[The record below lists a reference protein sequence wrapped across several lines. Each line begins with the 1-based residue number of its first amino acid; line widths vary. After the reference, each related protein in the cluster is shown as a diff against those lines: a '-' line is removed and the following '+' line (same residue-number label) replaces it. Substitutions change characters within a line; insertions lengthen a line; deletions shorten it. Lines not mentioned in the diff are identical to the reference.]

1 MSNPETPEIQS
12 AVESTESFGD
22 ILSQY
27 TKSHSRKTEGSKQ
40 LQATVIAVNAESV
53 FFDIGYKSEGI
64 LPLTALQGETLKPGD
79 KCLVTVKGRDLD
91 GYYELSRFKV
101 ERPMDWSALEKA
113 FADKT
118 TVLGTVTGVIK
129 GGFSVDVGVRAFMPA
144 SRSGV
149 REAADMEKLVGQEIR
164 CRIIKLDVTDEDV
177 VVDRRAVAEEEERS
191 AKDRFY
197 SQMKEGDTVS
207 GTVRS
212 LTDYGAFVDLGGVDA
227 LLHVSDISWGRVNK
241 PSDVL
246 SVGQAVEVKVLKV
259 GSETEKKRIS
269 VGLKQLQPHPWDAV
283 AAKFRAGDRVRGTV
297 TRLMDFGAF
306 VELEPGIEGLIHIS
320 EMSWSKGKIR
330 KASDVVKQGETVEVV
345 ILQVN
350 AGERRLSLGLKQA
363 LGDPWADI
371 SQRFQVGSA
380 VEGPVTNLTKFGAF
394 VQLSEGIEGMV
405 HVSDISAEKRIN
417 QPADMLRVGQ
427 VVKAQVL
434 AIDLDKRQMR
444 LGMKQLVPTGLDEY
458 IAEHN
463 EGDVVTG
470 RLMDE
475 SGGQAKVELGE
486 GIHATCKVTAAAP
499 AKTEAPKE
507 SKADLSS
514 LSSMLQA
521 RWKSGSGRPTQGR
534 AGACRASPQFSHRE
548 PGSSREEDWTGVR
561 LAPAPRSHRGGFHVT
576 YRAAVGSCGRTDR
589 VSPAT
594 AVPFSRAL
602 RRKQCSRFLTALT
615 GRLLRQ
621 PHRLPRKMGC
631 PLFLS

>member
-1 MSNPETPEIQS
+1 MPSPETPETQPVAES
-12 AVESTESFGD
+12 AESFGD
-22 ILSQY
+22 ILSQFQ
-27 TKSHSRKTEGSKQ
+27 KSHSRKTEGSRQ
-40 LQATVIAVNAESV
+40 LQATVIAMNAESV

-64 LPLTALQGETLKPGD
+64 LPLAALQGETLKPGD

-91 GYYELSRFKV
+91 GYYELSRLKV
-101 ERPMDWSALEKA
+101 ERPMDWTGLEKA

-118 TVLGTVTGVIK
+118 TVLGTVTSVIK
-129 GGFSVDVGVRAFMPA
+129 GGFNVDVGVRAFMPG

-191 AKDRFY
+191 AKDKFY
-197 SQMKEGDTVS
+197 SQIKEGETVS

-212 LTDYGAFVDLGGVDA
+212 LTDYGAFVDLGGLDA
-227 LLHVSDISWGRVNK
+227 LLHVSDIAWGRVNK
-241 PSDVL
+241 PADVL

-259 GSETEKKRIS
+259 TSDADKRRIS

-283 AAKFRAGDRVRGTV
+283 AEKFKVGDRVRGTV
-297 TRLMDFGAF
+297 TRLVDFGAF
-306 VELEPGIEGLIHIS
+306 VELETGIEGLIHIS

-350 AGERRLSLGLKQA
+350 AVEHRISLGLKQA
-363 LGDPWADI
+363 LGDPWTDI
-371 SQRFQVGSA
+371 VQRFQVGLA

-417 QPADMLRVGQ
+417 QPQDVLRVGQ

-434 AIDLDKRQMR
+434 AIDLEKRQMR

-470 RLMDE
+470 RLMDD
-475 SGGQAKVELGE
+475 SGGQARVELGE
-486 GIHATCKVTAAAP
+486 GIHASCKMTAATP
-499 AKTEAPKE
+499 ARMKIEAPQE
-507 SKADLSS
+507 SKADLSA

-521 RWKSGSGRPTQGR
+521 RWKSGGGGSPKAEPMR
-534 AGACRASPQFSHRE
+534 AGQ
-548 PGSSREEDWTGVR
+548 VR
-561 LAPAPRSHRGGFHVT
+561 SFRIVNLD
-576 YRAAVGSCGRTDR
+576 RT
-589 VSPAT
+589 AKKIELEF
-594 AVPFSRAL
+594 A
-602 RRKQCSRFLTALT
+602 
-615 GRLLRQ
+615 
-621 PHRLPRKMGC
+621 
-631 PLFLS
+631 

>member
-1 MSNPETPEIQS
+1 MSNPEKAEIQI
-12 AVESTESFGD
+12 VPESTESFGE
-22 ILSQY
+22 ILSQFQ
-27 TKSHSRKTEGSKQ
+27 KSHSRKTEGSRQ

-64 LPLTALQGETLKPGD
+64 LPLAALQGETLKPGD

-101 ERPMDWSALEKA
+101 ERPMDWSGLEKA

-118 TVLGTVTGVIK
+118 AVLGTVTGVVK

-149 REAADMEKLVGQEIR
+149 RDAAEMEKLVGQEIR

-191 AKDRFY
+191 NKDKLL
-197 SQMKEGDTVS
+197 SQIKEGETVS

-241 PSDVL
+241 PADVL
-246 SVGQAVEVKVLKV
+246 SVGQAIDVKVLKV
-259 GSETEKKRIS
+259 TSESDKRRIS
-269 VGLKQLQPHPWDAV
+269 VGLKQLQPHPWEAV
-283 AAKFRAGDRVRGTV
+283 AEKFKAGDRVRGTI
-297 TRLMDFGAF
+297 TRLVEFGAF

-330 KASDVVKQGETVEVV
+330 KVSDVVKQGETVEVV
-345 ILQVN
+345 VLQVN
-350 AGERRLSLGLKQA
+350 AAEHRISLGLKQA
-363 LGDPWADI
+363 LGDPWADVAP
-371 SQRFQVGSA
+371 RFQVGSTI
-380 VEGPVTNLTKFGAF
+380 EGPVTNLTKFGAF

-417 QPADMLRVGQ
+417 QPQDVLRVGQ
-427 VVKAQVL
+427 MVKAQVL

-463 EGDVVTG
+463 AGDVVTG
-470 RLMDE
+470 RLMDD
-475 SGGQAKVELGE
+475 SGGQARVELGD
-486 GIHATCKVTAAAP
+486 GIHATCKVTRAMP
-499 AKTEAPKE
+499 AKTEAPREK
-507 SKADLSS
+507 KADLSS

-521 RWKSGSGRPTQGR
+521 KWKTGSGGPPKAEPVR
-534 AGACRASPQFSHRE
+534 AGQ
-548 PGSSREEDWTGVR
+548 VR
-561 LAPAPRSHRGGFHVT
+561 SFRIVNLD
-576 YRAAVGSCGRTDR
+576 RAAKKIELEF
-589 VSPAT
+589 A
-594 AVPFSRAL
+594 
-602 RRKQCSRFLTALT
+602 
-615 GRLLRQ
+615 
-621 PHRLPRKMGC
+621 
-631 PLFLS
+631 

>member
-1 MSNPETPEIQS
+1 MSNPENFNSETQIVP
-12 AVESTESFGD
+12 ESTESFGE
-22 ILSQY
+22 ILSQFQ
-27 TKSHSRKTEGSKQ
+27 KSHSRKTEGSRQ
-40 LQATVIAVNAESV
+40 LQATVIAVNAESI

-64 LPLTALQGETLKPGD
+64 LPIAALQGETLKPGD

-101 ERPMDWSALEKA
+101 ERPMDWTGLEKA
-113 FADKT
+113 FTEKT

-149 REAADMEKLVGQEIR
+149 REAAEMEKLVGQEIR

-191 AKDRFY
+191 AKDKLL
-197 SQMKEGDTVS
+197 SKISEGETVS

-212 LTDYGAFVDLGGVDA
+212 LTDYGAFVDLCGVDA
-227 LLHVSDISWGRVNK
+227 LLHVSDIAWGRVNK
-241 PSDVL
+241 PADVL
-246 SVGQAVEVKVLKV
+246 SVGQSVEVKVLKV
-259 GSETEKKRIS
+259 AQDADKRRIS
-269 VGLKQLQPHPWDAV
+269 VGLKQLQPHPWEAV
-283 AAKFRAGDRVRGTV
+283 AGKFKAGDRVRGTV
-297 TRLMDFGAF
+297 TRLVDFGAF

-350 AGERRLSLGLKQA
+350 AAEHRISLGLKQA

-371 SQRFQVGSA
+371 GERVQVGSA

-394 VQLSEGIEGMV
+394 VQISEGIEGMV
-405 HVSDISAEKRIN
+405 HVSDISAEKRIS
-417 QPADMLRVGQ
+417 QPQDVLRVGQ
-427 VVKAQVL
+427 TVKAQVL
-434 AIDLDKRQMR
+434 AIDLEKRQIR

-470 RLMDE
+470 RLMDD
-475 SGGQAKVELGE
+475 SAQAKVELGE
-486 GIHATCKVTAAAP
+486 GIHAKFKMTAASPDVAVP
-499 AKTEAPKE
+499 TESAAPKQ

-521 RWKSGSGRPTQGR
+521 RWKSGSV
-534 AGACRASPQFSHRE
+534 AVSKAE
-548 PGSSREEDWTGVR
+548 PVHTGQVR
-561 LAPAPRSHRGGFHVT
+561 SFRIVKLD
-576 YRAAVGSCGRTDR
+576 RAAKRIEVEL
-589 VSPAT
+589 A
-594 AVPFSRAL
+594 
-602 RRKQCSRFLTALT
+602 
-615 GRLLRQ
+615 
-621 PHRLPRKMGC
+621 
-631 PLFLS
+631 

>member
-1 MSNPETPEIQS
+1 MADPQTSNSESPETQP

-22 ILSQY
+22 ILSQFQ
-27 TKSHSRKTEGSKQ
+27 KSHSRKTEGSRQ

-113 FADKT
+113 FADKAS
-118 TVLGTVTGVIK
+118 VLGTVTGVIK

-149 REAADMEKLVGQEIR
+149 RDAAEMEKLVGQEIR

-177 VVDRRAVAEEEERS
+177 VVDRRVVAEEEERS
-191 AKDRFY
+191 AKDKFY
-197 SQMKEGDTVS
+197 AQVKEGETVS

-227 LLHVSDISWGRVNK
+227 LLHVSDIAWGRVNK

-246 SVGQAVEVKVLKV
+246 SVGQSVEVKVLKV
-259 GSETEKKRIS
+259 SSEGDKRRIS
-269 VGLKQLQPHPWDAV
+269 VGLKQLQPHPWEAV
-283 AAKFRAGDRVRGTV
+283 AEKFIAGDRVRGTV
-297 TRLMDFGAF
+297 TRLMEFGAF

-330 KASDVVKQGETVEVV
+330 RASDVVKPGETVEAV

-350 AGERRLSLGLKQA
+350 AAEHRISLGLKQA
-363 LGDPWADI
+363 LGDPWVDI

-380 VEGPVTNLTKFGAF
+380 VEGPITNLTKFGAF

-417 QPADMLRVGQ
+417 QPQDVLRVGQ
-427 VVKAQVL
+427 IVKAQVL
-434 AIDLDKRQMR
+434 AIDLEKRQMR

-463 EGDVVTG
+463 PGDVVTG
-470 RLMDE
+470 RLMDD
-475 SGGQAKVELGE
+475 SGNQARVELGD
-486 GIHATCKVTAAAP
+486 GIHATCKVTTAAP
-499 AKTEAPKE
+499 AKAEAPKE

-514 LSSMLQA
+514 LTSMLQSK
-521 RWKSGSGRPTQGR
+521 WKTGSGGPAKTEPVR
-534 AGACRASPQFSHRE
+534 AGQ
-548 PGSSREEDWTGVR
+548 VR
-561 LAPAPRSHRGGFHVT
+561 SFRIVNLD
-576 YRAAVGSCGRTDR
+576 RAAKKIELEF
-589 VSPAT
+589 A
-594 AVPFSRAL
+594 
-602 RRKQCSRFLTALT
+602 
-615 GRLLRQ
+615 
-621 PHRLPRKMGC
+621 
-631 PLFLS
+631 